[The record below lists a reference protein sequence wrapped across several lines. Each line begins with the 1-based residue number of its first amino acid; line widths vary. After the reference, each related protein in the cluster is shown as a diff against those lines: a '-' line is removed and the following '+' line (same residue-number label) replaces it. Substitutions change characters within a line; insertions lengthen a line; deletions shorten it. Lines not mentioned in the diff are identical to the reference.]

1 MAIDPVGVS
10 NAQAYAAVTGTFA
23 QLVGLTDD
31 VLAVHVDGNG
41 VEQVG
46 PPVLEGRPVVGAFL
60 RAGVVEVL
68 AAVLDVKGAGR
79 GRGWFLPGRAD
90 HGVEHP
96 VLAGLHVDALL
107 GDGDL
112 EVGVLIFL

>member
-60 RAGVVEVL
+60 RTGVVEVL
-68 AAVLDVKGAGR
+68 AAVLNVKGANR
-79 GRGWFLPGRAD
+79 GRG
-90 HGVEHP
+90 
-96 VLAGLHVDALL
+96 
-107 GDGDL
+107 
-112 EVGVLIFL
+112 